1 MEEVPSFEV
10 DLTEVGSFGF
20 SDVAKSLAREDVS
33 PGLMIVAVLVF
44 IGDVDSSLVWVE
56 APFKVL
62 QDVEIVLVKAVSSV
76 EEAAEIGKLLSV
88 LQEAVMVFVIRLL
101 SVVVAVEMAK
111 LGLSE

>member
-1 MEEVPSFEV
+1 VVVVEGKEEAG
-10 DLTEVGSFGF
+10 TT
-20 SDVAKSLAREDVS
+20 
-33 PGLMIVAVLVF
+33 VLVF
-44 IGDVDSSLVWVE
+44 IGDVVSSLVWVE

>member
-1 MEEVPSFEV
+1 MSSFSRQVVVVEGKEEAG
-10 DLTEVGSFGF
+10 TT
-20 SDVAKSLAREDVS
+20 
-33 PGLMIVAVLVF
+33 VLVF
-44 IGDVDSSLVWVE
+44 IGDVVSSLVWVE

>member
-1 MEEVPSFEV
+1 M
-10 DLTEVGSFGF
+10 
-20 SDVAKSLAREDVS
+20 
-33 PGLMIVAVLVF
+33 
-44 IGDVDSSLVWVE
+44 
-56 APFKVL
+56 L

-76 EEAAEIGKLLSV
+76 EEAAEVGKLLSV

>member
-1 MEEVPSFEV
+1 MSSFSRQVVVVEGKEEAG
-10 DLTEVGSFGF
+10 TT
-20 SDVAKSLAREDVS
+20 
-33 PGLMIVAVLVF
+33 VLVF
-44 IGDVDSSLVWVE
+44 IGDVVSSLVWVE

-88 LQEAVMVFVIRLL
+88 LQEAVMVLVIRLL

>member
-1 MEEVPSFEV
+1 MSSFSRQVVVVEGKEEAG
-10 DLTEVGSFGF
+10 TT
-20 SDVAKSLAREDVS
+20 
-33 PGLMIVAVLVF
+33 VLVF

-76 EEAAEIGKLLSV
+76 EEAAEVGKLLSV

>member
-1 MEEVPSFEV
+1 MSSFSRQVVVVEGKEEAG
-10 DLTEVGSFGF
+10 TT
-20 SDVAKSLAREDVS
+20 
-33 PGLMIVAVLVF
+33 VLVC

-101 SVVVAVEMAK
+101 SVVVAVEMAR

>member
-1 MEEVPSFEV
+1 MSSFSRQVVVVEGKEEAG
-10 DLTEVGSFGF
+10 TT
-20 SDVAKSLAREDVS
+20 
-33 PGLMIVAVLVF
+33 VLVF

-88 LQEAVMVFVIRLL
+88 LQKAVMVFVIRLL

>member
-1 MEEVPSFEV
+1 MLSFSRQVVVVEGKEEAG
-10 DLTEVGSFGF
+10 TT
-20 SDVAKSLAREDVS
+20 
-33 PGLMIVAVLVF
+33 VLVF

>member
-1 MEEVPSFEV
+1 MSSFSRQVVVVEGKEEAG
-10 DLTEVGSFGF
+10 TT
-20 SDVAKSLAREDVS
+20 
-33 PGLMIVAVLVF
+33 VLVF
-44 IGDVDSSLVWVE
+44 IGDVVSSLVWVE

-76 EEAAEIGKLLSV
+76 GEAAEIGKLLSV

>member
-1 MEEVPSFEV
+1 MSSFSRQVVVVEGEEEAG
-10 DLTEVGSFGF
+10 TT
-20 SDVAKSLAREDVS
+20 
-33 PGLMIVAVLVF
+33 VLVF

-76 EEAAEIGKLLSV
+76 EEAAEVGKLLSV

>member
-1 MEEVPSFEV
+1 MSSFSRQVVVVEGKEEAG
-10 DLTEVGSFGF
+10 TT
-20 SDVAKSLAREDVS
+20 
-33 PGLMIVAVLVF
+33 VLIF
-44 IGDVDSSLVWVE
+44 IGDVVSSLVWVE
-56 APFKVL
+56 AP

>member
-1 MEEVPSFEV
+1 MLSFSRQVVVVEGKEEAG
-10 DLTEVGSFGF
+10 TT
-20 SDVAKSLAREDVS
+20 
-33 PGLMIVAVLVF
+33 VLVF
-44 IGDVDSSLVWVE
+44 IGDVVSSLVWVE

>member
-1 MEEVPSFEV
+1 MSSFSRQVVVVEGKEEAG
-10 DLTEVGSFGF
+10 TT
-20 SDVAKSLAREDVS
+20 
-33 PGLMIVAVLVF
+33 VLVF
-44 IGDVDSSLVWVE
+44 IGDVVSSLVWVE

-76 EEAAEIGKLLSV
+76 EEAAEVGKLLSV

-101 SVVVAVEMAK
+101 SVVVAVEMAR

>member
-1 MEEVPSFEV
+1 MSSFSRQVVVVEGKEEAG
-10 DLTEVGSFGF
+10 TT
-20 SDVAKSLAREDVS
+20 
-33 PGLMIVAVLVF
+33 VLVF

-76 EEAAEIGKLLSV
+76 EEAVEIGKLLSV

>member
-1 MEEVPSFEV
+1 MLSFSRQVVVVEGKEEAG
-10 DLTEVGSFGF
+10 TT
-20 SDVAKSLAREDVS
+20 
-33 PGLMIVAVLVF
+33 VLVF

-76 EEAAEIGKLLSV
+76 EEAAEVGKLLSV

>member
-1 MEEVPSFEV
+1 MSSFSRQVVVVEGKEEAG
-10 DLTEVGSFGF
+10 TT
-20 SDVAKSLAREDVS
+20 
-33 PGLMIVAVLVF
+33 VLVF

>member
-1 MEEVPSFEV
+1 MSSFSRQVVVVEGKEEAG
-10 DLTEVGSFGF
+10 TT
-20 SDVAKSLAREDVS
+20 
-33 PGLMIVAVLVF
+33 VLVF
-44 IGDVDSSLVWVE
+44 IGDVVSSLVWVE

-76 EEAAEIGKLLSV
+76 EEAAEIVKLLSV

>member
-1 MEEVPSFEV
+1 MLSFSRQVVVVEGKEEAG
-10 DLTEVGSFGF
+10 TT
-20 SDVAKSLAREDVS
+20 
-33 PGLMIVAVLVF
+33 VLVF

-62 QDVEIVLVKAVSSV
+62 QDVDIVLVKAVSSV

>member
-1 MEEVPSFEV
+1 MSSFSRQVVVVEGKEEAG
-10 DLTEVGSFGF
+10 TT
-20 SDVAKSLAREDVS
+20 
-33 PGLMIVAVLVF
+33 VLVF

-62 QDVEIVLVKAVSSV
+62 QDVDIVLVKAVSSV

>member
-1 MEEVPSFEV
+1 MSSFSRQVVVVEGKEEAG
-10 DLTEVGSFGF
+10 TT
-20 SDVAKSLAREDVS
+20 
-33 PGLMIVAVLVF
+33 VLVF
-44 IGDVDSSLVWVE
+44 IGDVVSSLVWVE

-76 EEAAEIGKLLSV
+76 EEAAEVGKLLSV